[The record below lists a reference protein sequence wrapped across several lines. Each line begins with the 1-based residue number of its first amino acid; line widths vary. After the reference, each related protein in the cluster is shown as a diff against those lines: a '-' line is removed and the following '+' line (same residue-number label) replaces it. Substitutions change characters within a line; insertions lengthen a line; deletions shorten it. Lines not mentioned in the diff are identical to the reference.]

1 MSIETPN
8 QTPEQPSPQPAS
20 SNLPPNASDPT
31 VDFANLATSNALPNG
46 QNPFQPTP
54 PPEQLVPTKYVA
66 IGVIIA
72 VVITILSIVFIMY
85 MAANYALEMAALRD
99 IMIIALALETC
110 IFGIALMILLVMVIR
125 LVNML
130 EFEIK
135 PILERTN
142 ETIGMVRGTTVF
154 MGDNVVKPIT
164 TASSYVAGVR
174 KGIKTLFGNPTDN
187 LK

>member
-1 MSIETPN
+1 MSMQTPN
-8 QTPEQPSPQPAS
+8 QPSEQPLPKSADSSLPQTYSGPTA
-20 SNLPPNASDPT
+20 NDVTQAANGLPPT
-31 VDFANLATSNALPNG
+31 
-46 QNPFQPTP
+46 QP
-54 PPEQLVPTKYVA
+54 PPEQLVPTKYVV
-66 IGVIIA
+66 IGVITA
-72 VVITILSIVFIMY
+72 VVISIVSIAFIMY
-85 MAANYALEMAALRD
+85 MAANYAFEMAALRD
-99 IMIIALALETC
+99 IMIIALALESC

-154 MGDNVVKPIT
+154 MGDNVVKPLT
-164 TASSYVAGVR
+164 SASSYIAGIR
-174 KGIKTLFGNPTDN
+174 KGIKTLFGNPKNN

>member
-1 MSIETPN
+1 MNTETPTEITN
-8 QTPEQPSPQPAS
+8 PPATYDQYGQPSFEKPR
-20 SNLPPNASDPT
+20 
-31 VDFANLATSNALPNG
+31 
-46 QNPFQPTP
+46 
-54 PPEQLVPTKYVA
+54 EQLIATRYVV
-66 IGVIIA
+66 IGIIIA
-72 VVITILSIVFIMY
+72 LILMGAFIAFVIWAARYHAATIES
-85 MAANYALEMAALRD
+85 LRD
-99 IMIIALALETC
+99 IFIIALALESC

-154 MGDNVVKPIT
+154 MSDNVIKPMT
-164 TASSYVAGVR
+164 TASSYAAGIRRGV
-174 KGIKTLFGNPTDN
+174 KTLFGDPRKN

>member
-1 MSIETPN
+1 MNSETPTDLSTQPVN
-8 QTPEQPSPQPAS
+8 YDPYGQTVIESPREP
-20 SNLPPNASDPT
+20 LI
-31 VDFANLATSNALPNG
+31 
-46 QNPFQPTP
+46 
-54 PPEQLVPTKYVA
+54 PTKYVV
-66 IGVIIA
+66 IGVVVTLILMALFIA
-72 VVITILSIVFIMY
+72 FVAWAAQYHATTI
-85 MAANYALEMAALRD
+85 EALRD
-99 IMIIALALETC
+99 IFIIALALESC

-154 MGDNVVKPIT
+154 MSENVVKPMT
-164 TASSYVAGVR
+164 TASSYAAGIR
-174 KGIKTLFGNPTDN
+174 RGMQTLFGNPRKN

>member
-1 MSIETPN
+1 MSM
-8 QTPEQPSPQPAS
+8 QTPDQTVEQATPKAAS
-20 SNLPPNASDPT
+20 TNLPQAYSDPT
-31 VDFANLATSNALPNG
+31 TTSQIPPY
-46 QNPFQPTP
+46 QP
-54 PPEQLVPTKYVA
+54 PPEQLIPTKYVV

-72 VVITILSIVFIMY
+72 VVISLVSIAGIIY

-99 IMIIALALETC
+99 IMIIALALESC

-154 MGDNVVKPIT
+154 MGDNVVKPLT

-174 KGIKTLFGNPTDN
+174 KGLKTLFGNPKN
-187 LK
+187 NIK

>member
-1 MSIETPN
+1 MVET
-8 QTPEQPSPQPAS
+8 
-20 SNLPPNASDPT
+20 
-31 VDFANLATSNALPNG
+31 
-46 QNPFQPTP
+46 
-54 PPEQLVPTKYVA
+54 
-66 IGVIIA
+66 
-72 VVITILSIVFIMY
+72 
-85 MAANYALEMAALRD
+85 LRD
-99 IMIIALALETC
+99 IFIIALALESC
-110 IFGIALMILLVMVIR
+110 IFGIALLILMIMVIR

-164 TASSYVAGVR
+164 TASSYMAGVR
-174 KGIKTLFGNPTDN
+174 KGIKTLFGNPRNN

>member
-1 MSIETPN
+1 MSM
-8 QTPEQPSPQPAS
+8 QTPDQTSAQPTSKATDT
-20 SNLPPNASDPT
+20 NLPQTYSDPT
-31 VDFANLATSNALPNG
+31 TYNAQQPPNG
-46 QNPFQPTP
+46 IPPYQP
-54 PPEQLVPTKYVA
+54 PPEQLIPTKYVV
-66 IGVIIA
+66 IGVVVA
-72 VVITILSIVFIMY
+72 VVITILSIGFTIY

-99 IMIIALALETC
+99 IMIIALALESC
-110 IFGIALMILLVMVIR
+110 IFRIAILILLVMVIR

-154 MGDNVVKPIT
+154 MGDNVVKPLT
-164 TASSYVAGVR
+164 TASSYMAGVR
-174 KGIKTLFGNPTDN
+174 KGLKTLFGNPRNN

>member
-1 MSIETPN
+1 MA
-8 QTPEQPSPQPAS
+8 QPSS
-20 SNLPPNASDPT
+20 STTYLPPPGDGP
-31 VDFANLATSNALPNG
+31 VYE
-46 QNPFQPTP
+46 P
-54 PPEQLVPTKYVA
+54 PPEQLVPTKYVV
-66 IGVIIA
+66 IGVITA
-72 VVITILSIVFIMY
+72 VVISILSLVFVVWL
-85 MAANYALEMAALRD
+85 AAYHPQLVETLRD
-99 IMIIALALETC
+99 IFIIALALESC
-110 IFGIALMILLVMVIR
+110 IFGIALLILMIMVIR

-164 TASSYVAGVR
+164 TASSYMAGVR
-174 KGIKTLFGNPTDN
+174 KGIKTLFGNPRNN